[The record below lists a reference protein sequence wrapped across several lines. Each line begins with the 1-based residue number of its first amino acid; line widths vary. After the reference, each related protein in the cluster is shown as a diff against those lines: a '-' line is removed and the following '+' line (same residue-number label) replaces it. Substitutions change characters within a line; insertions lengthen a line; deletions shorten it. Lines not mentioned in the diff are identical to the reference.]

1 VETSPKRHSRSV
13 RLVLASSVLVAA
25 LIAVG
30 GGWPTAIPSTT
41 NAAAAQVAPVGFDV
55 SFPQCDKNG
64 THYPSNAAFAIVGVN
79 GGWEFV
85 ANHCLGRWHGQA
97 GELAWANGVPGL
109 PTQPRLSFYVIAGDP
124 GPGASGWPSPSTRPQ
139 KCDGTWSWGCAYDY
153 GYARAADSL
162 HLARLVASLERLSH
176 RPIADPLGE
185 PWWLDVETDA
195 HWATAKTPGWI
206 SLNIGALVGFVDALE
221 AGGMRA
227 DQIGFYSTGYQWR
240 QITGLNASTSHG
252 YFLLAHPDWVPGS
265 KTLEEARAACN
276 PAKSFSGGH
285 VMLTQFRSGDFDADY
300 RCP

>member
-1 VETSPKRHSRSV
+1 M
-13 RLVLASSVLVAA
+13 LVLASSVLVAA

-30 GGWPTAIPSTT
+30 GASATATPSTPPTSAAT
-41 NAAAAQVAPVGFDV
+41 NAAAAQTATVGFDV

-64 THYPSNAAFAIVGVN
+64 THYPPNAPFVIVGVN
-79 GGWEFV
+79 GGWASV
-85 ANHCLGRWHGQA
+85 TNPCLGRWHGQA
-97 GELAWANGVPGL
+97 GELAWANGAPGL
-109 PTQPRLSFYVIAGDP
+109 PTQPRVSFYVIAGDP
-124 GPGASGWPSPSTRPQ
+124 GPGTKGWPGPSTGPQ

-176 RPIADPLGE
+176 RAIADPLQS

-195 HWATAKTPGWI
+195 HWATTKTPAWN
-206 SLNIGALVGFVDALE
+206 SLNIAALAGSIDALH
-221 AGGMRA
+221 AGGMRT

-240 QITGLNASTSHG
+240 QITGLNATTSRG
-252 YFLLAHPDWVPGS
+252 YFSLVHPNWVPGS
-265 KTLEEARAACN
+265 KTLEEARAACR

-285 VMLTQFRSGDFDADY
+285 VALTQFRSGDFDADY